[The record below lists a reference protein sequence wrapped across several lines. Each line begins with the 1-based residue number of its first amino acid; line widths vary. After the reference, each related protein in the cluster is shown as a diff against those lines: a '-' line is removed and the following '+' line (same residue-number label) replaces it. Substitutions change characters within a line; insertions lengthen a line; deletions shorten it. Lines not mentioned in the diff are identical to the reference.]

1 MSDLDKKK
9 DQEQQDAAD
18 AGAAKDEKVVE
29 YVLDDFQLAPISS
42 GEFVGD
48 DELFARVDSDLNELF
63 VIPEPATP
71 AIISGIVEEKPVD
84 PIFDALAAP
93 VLPELERENRARL
106 QMQSPNRLYFYWSV
120 KNNPFQTLKR
130 VFRGAAVDYRLVARL
145 VELETERE
153 VLHPVEAE
161 GSWWYNVESASRY
174 RAEIGF
180 YAPTRPFVRVMF
192 SNTVET
198 PRKSPSPRQATDA
211 DWAIN
216 AYEFA
221 EVLDNAGF
229 TRDAFEVALAG
240 DDHVSAETATDNAFY
255 QILGHRVEGFSADEV
270 RYAMLAL
277 ASGVDLGALRG
288 QISEGLYLVLAENAG
303 KLGPA
308 ETMTALR
315 EHFDLLDEEI
325 LEFEESGEPVY
336 GASLVHFPKR
346 RVSRAVPKATIPTGP
361 VRFVPRLSPVSS
373 LRF

>member
-1 MSDLDKKK
+1 MSDLDNKK
-9 DQEQQDAAD
+9 DQELKDAVE
-18 AGAAKDEKVVE
+18 AGDGNETKVVE
-29 YVLDDFQLAPISS
+29 YILDDFQPAPVSS

-48 DELFARVDSDLNELF
+48 VELFARVDSDLNELLT
-63 VIPEPATP
+63 IPEPATP
-71 AIISGIVEEKPVD
+71 KIISEIAEDKPAD

-106 QMQSPNRLYFYWSV
+106 QMQSPNRLYFYWSI

-130 VFRGAAVDYRLVARL
+130 VFRGSAVDYRLVARL
-145 VELETERE
+145 VDLDTERE
-153 VLHPVEAE
+153 ILHPVEAE

-180 YAPTRPFVRVMF
+180 YAPTRPFVRVIF
-192 SNTVET
+192 SNTIET

-240 DDHVSAETATDNAFY
+240 DDHVSAERATDDAFY
-255 QILGHRVEGFSADEV
+255 QVLGHRVEGFNADEV

-277 ASGVDLGALRG
+277 ASGVELSALRG
-288 QISEGLYLVLAENAG
+288 QISEGLYLVLAENSG

-308 ETMTALR
+308 ETMSALR
-315 EHFDLLDEEI
+315 DHFELLDEEV
-325 LEFEESGEPVY
+325 LEFEESGEPVF